1 MDLSPLGALTSSTV
15 AFIYLVVIV
24 YVSVCIALGFKIARE
39 RCRNVSPIMGLSSD
53 SVYVIAGIGLSILV
67 LALLVPTLIGVGV
80 ACIAQMQR
88 DREAGLSFWASC
100 FRRRRNNNN
109 NNNNDANGGGDNNG
123 ILNNNNNDNGSFVSN
138 DARTAISTIISGSST
153 ASSITPP
160 PHYSQHRRDAWVSPA
175 AMDAATAITA
185 FSANTSNG
193 SNASNASNVDSDATL
208 RPPPPA
214 YCRVELR
221 PENVPGAN
229 DDWVSRP

>member
-15 AFIYLVVIV
+15 AFIYLAVIV

-39 RCRNVSPIMGLSSD
+39 RCHHVSPIMGLSPD

-67 LALLVPTLIGVGV
+67 FALLVPTLIAVGV
-80 ACIAQMQR
+80 ACIAQRQR

-109 NNNNDANGGGDNNG
+109 NANGGGNNNG
-123 ILNNNNNDNGSFVSN
+123 ILNNNNDNDSFGSIDSN
-138 DARTAISTIISGSST
+138 DGHTAISTIISGSST

-160 PHYSQHRRDAWVSPA
+160 PHYSQHRRDAWVNPA
-175 AMDAATAITA
+175 AMDAATAITTSSGTA
-185 FSANTSNG
+185 STASNG
-193 SNASNASNVDSDATL
+193 SDASNVDSDATL

-214 YCRVELR
+214 YCRAELR

-229 DDWVSRP
+229 DNWVPTP